1 MCPQTIILF
10 FPQICWSSSLPHLTY
25 WHHQLVF
32 SSQKPE
38 RNHKLPSLLH
48 LSCAHVT
55 QWPFHLCSAFV
66 WTLGSGDTT
75 CLPISNSSFLGIGE
89 TTLSI
94 PILVKFSHEISLL
107 QWNVNE
113 SSHIISGLKWVK
125 SLSQF
130 SLPEIAL
137 VLLCWMQ
144 RSCVEVVESPNQRNL
159 CAGGILGRWL
169 PWREAWT
176 HSRCCMIEK
185 QTFAVLFPAIE
196 MWGSFVNCGII

>member
-38 RNHKLPSLLH
+38 TNHKLPSLLH
-48 LSCAHVT
+48 LTCAYVT
-55 QWPFHLCSAFV
+55 QWPSHLCFAFE

-75 CLPISNSSFLGIGE
+75 CLPISNYSFLGIGE

-94 PILVKFSHEISLL
+94 SILIKFSHETSLL

-113 SSHIISGLKWVK
+113 SSHIISGLTRVK
-125 SLSQF
+125 KSF
-130 SLPEIAL
+130 SILIAWNSSCPV
-137 VLLCWMQ
+137 VLNAEVLCWGGRVTKSKKPVYQ
-144 RSCVEVVESPNQRNL
+144 RHFGKAATLERSLNPQ
-159 CAGGILGRWL
+159 
-169 PWREAWT
+169 
-176 HSRCCMIEK
+176 
-185 QTFAVLFPAIE
+185 
-196 MWGSFVNCGII
+196 